1 MHELEYPLSAFALNA
16 SKNHRKICGT
26 EPAQ

>member
-16 SKNHRKICGT
+16 SENHRKICRT
-26 EPAQ
+26 EPAP

>member
-16 SKNHRKICGT
+16 SGNHGKIRRT
-26 EPAQ
+26 EPAR